1 LTLRLIFRK
10 FLSSCTAGNKH
21 SFKEEQVRK
30 MFKQLVRTG
39 LFTMMAVSL
48 AISTAWCAAPAK
60 SGGAAASFTA
70 ADAKTLKTG
79 DKDAVAEVLFKL
91 MKLQETKGKES
102 LKPAVQPLIEA
113 AWRELR
119 LPQEQQWNLMD
130 IIKVIG
136 LTGDPE
142 TKPLLLHIM
151 SAIRGGGNPY
161 TAQGFLLMG
170 SSVVKDLADS
180 LQSKTPDTRGRA
192 AQTLNK
198 MVQFDKGGKFFSAQD
213 RTLIRDRLVTNLKDT
228 NVNVRVYTVD
238 ALGSFGDASVIPA
251 LEQIEKK
258 DAHKD
263 SGGVYEVRVQATTTL
278 KKLRPQK

>member
-1 LTLRLIFRK
+1 MTLRLVSFGFSVIMG
-10 FLSSCTAGNKH
+10 LSI
-21 SFKEEQVRK
+21 
-30 MFKQLVRTG
+30 
-39 LFTMMAVSL
+39 AVSP
-48 AISTAWCAAPAK
+48 AWCAAPAK

-70 ADAKTLKTG
+70 ADAKTLKSG
-79 DKDAVAEVLFKL
+79 DKDAVSEVLFKL
-91 MKLQETKGKES
+91 MKLQETKGREA
-102 LKPAVQPLIEA
+102 LKPAVPPLIEC

-130 IIKVIG
+130 VIKVIG
-136 LTGDPE
+136 LTGDQQ
-142 TKPLLLHIM
+142 TKPMLLHIM
-151 SAIRGGGNPY
+151 SSIRGGGNPY

-170 SSVVKDLADS
+170 AAVVKDIADS

-198 MVQFDKGGKFFSAQD
+198 MAQFDKSGNFFSAAD
-213 RTLIRDRLVTNLKDT
+213 RTLIRDRLASNLKDT

-238 ALGSFGDASVIPA
+238 ALAGFGDASVISA

-263 SGGVYEVRVQATTTL
+263 SGGVYEVRVQATNTL
-278 KKLRPQK
+278 KKLRAKK

>member
-1 LTLRLIFRK
+1 MYKRLA
-10 FLSSCTAGNKH
+10 LS
-21 SFKEEQVRK
+21 
-30 MFKQLVRTG
+30 G
-39 LFTMMAVSL
+39 LFVVLALSL
-48 AISTAWCAAPAK
+48 AASNVWCAAPAK
-60 SGGAAASFTA
+60 SGGAAVASFSA
-70 ADAKTLKTG
+70 ADAKALKTG
-79 DKDAVAEVLFKL
+79 DKDTVNAVLVKL
-91 MKLQETKGKES
+91 MKLQETKGREA
-102 LKPAVQPLIEA
+102 LKPAVQPLIDA

-136 LTGDPE
+136 LTGDPQ

-161 TAQGFLLMG
+161 TAQGFLLMDA
-170 SSVVKDLADS
+170 SVVKDLADS

-198 MVQFDKGGKFFSAQD
+198 MTQYDKSGKFFSAQD
-213 RTLIRDRLVTNLKDT
+213 RTLIRDRLVANLKDT

-238 ALGSFGDASVIPA
+238 ALGSFGDSSVISA

-278 KKLRPQK
+278 KKLRAQK